1 MSIEQYTG
9 PVEETSD
16 VDRDKIYLIT
26 VSPHAGGRPRSFLGE
41 WYSIAW
47 DQKSGESSS
56 YDLVIRVP
64 VSVSPITLIENNL
77 TPLPLCFYAKYWIVM
92 STFCIKISQGF
103 V

>member
-1 MSIEQYTG
+1 MPRHSTQSNRKNESLFIFVVCFATGQFWNVPVSIEQYTG

-47 DQKSGESSS
+47 DQKSGKSSS
-56 YDLVIRVP
+56 
-64 VSVSPITLIENNL
+64 
-77 TPLPLCFYAKYWIVM
+77 
-92 STFCIKISQGF
+92 
-103 V
+103 